1 MKKPM
6 GSIFT
11 MMVILAMGCV
21 SVPADSGETRLDH
34 VMTHSSQPVQRVG
47 GDLEVVAEFDSKRGE
62 WRSGSSVIDTPLPV
76 GYPAPTPPG
85 AIEIKSYPEVRRAE
99 ISGTGTRSGSGFMP
113 LFRHIQRSDIA
124 MTSPVE
130 MDYGFDADSESPS
143 TNEWTMSFL
152 YRTQDL
158 RETGVDDRDERITIR
173 DIEPL
178 KVVSLGGRGTYR
190 SSRIERDLTT
200 LMEWLENQDDWEL
213 AGSPRALLYNGPTW
227 RPWNKWLEVQLP
239 IRAVNHD
246 EIDIEVSQAVTED

>member
-1 MKKPM
+1 M
-6 GSIFT
+6 S
-11 MMVILAMGCV
+11 ILAMGCA
-21 SVPADSGETRLDH
+21 SVPAESGGTKVEH
-34 VMTHSSQPVQRVG
+34 EITHSNQVILRVG
-47 GDLEVVAEFDSKRGE
+47 GDREVVAEFDSRRGE

-85 AIEIKSYPEVRRAE
+85 AIEIKTYPEVRRAE
-99 ISGTGTRSGSGFMP
+99 ISGTGSRSGSGFMP

-130 MDYGFDADSESPS
+130 MDYTFADDSRMPS

-178 KVVSLGGRGTYR
+178 VVLSLGGRGSYGND
-190 SSRIERDLTT
+190 RIERDLMT
-200 LMEWLENQDDWEL
+200 LMEWLENQNEWEL

-239 IRAVNHD
+239 IRPIPLD
-246 EIDIEVSQAVTED
+246 EIDQEVSPTASHN